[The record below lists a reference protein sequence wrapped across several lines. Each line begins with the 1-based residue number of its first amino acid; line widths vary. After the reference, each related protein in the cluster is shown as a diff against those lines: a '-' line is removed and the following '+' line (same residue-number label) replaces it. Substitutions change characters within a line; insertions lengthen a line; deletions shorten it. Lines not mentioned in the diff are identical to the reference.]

1 MTDDRYPIGKFAP
14 PETITAE
21 TRKTWINE
29 IAAAPENFR
38 AALDGLNDDQLDT
51 PYREGGWTL
60 RQVAHHVPDS
70 HMNAFIR
77 FKWTLSED
85 LPTIKAYDEASW
97 ATLPDVGNTPIE
109 TSLHLL
115 EALHQRWVVLLR
127 NMTGEDYQRAFIHP
141 EFLPENF
148 QMSEKASTDW
158 LHLETASAGRGSLP
172 PYIFLLEKVLGLYAW
187 HGKHHTAHITALR
200 DRMGW

>member
-1 MTDDRYPIGKFAP
+1 MTDERYPIGKYSP
-14 PETITAE
+14 PSEITADV
-21 TRKTWINE
+21 RNTWIAE
-29 IAAAPENFR
+29 IKALPESFR

-77 FKWTLSED
+77 FKWALSED
-85 LPTIKAYDEASW
+85 FPTIKAYDEGEW
-97 ATLPDVGNTPIE
+97 AKLPDVENTPVE
-109 TSLHLL
+109 TSLQLL
-115 EALHQRWVVLLR
+115 EALHSRWAVLLE
-127 NMTGEDYQRAFIHP
+127 NMSDEDYQRAYVHP

-148 QMSEKASTDW
+148 QMSDKASTDW
-158 LHLETASAGRGSLP
+158 MEKSSGGDLP

-200 DRMGW
+200 DRLGW